1 MQWNWFEIVGIAGTI
16 FVLISFLMKDIVK
29 VRLINIIGA
38 VIFVVYGILIG
49 AIATWLLNG
58 MLVII
63 HVIYLIKD
71 HKKKSKN
78 NE

>member
-38 VIFVVYGILIG
+38 TIFVVYGILIG
-49 AIATWLLNG
+49 AIATWLLNA

-71 HKKKSKN
+71 HKQSTKN
-78 NE
+78 NK